1 METELATI
9 ARTAL
14 VTLAALLPI
23 TNPPGNAP
31 IFLALTGGMAE
42 GERRGM
48 ARRVGLNCLV
58 LLVAAAFVGTHVLA
72 FFDIS
77 LPVVRVGGGL
87 LVAATAWRLLAADG
101 GESGDSPRS
110 TRLTPEHEIAGHAFY
125 PLSFPITV
133 GPGSISI
140 AITLG
145 ASLPKQGVPLLTT
158 SAGLVIGISAASAA
172 IWLAYRYASHLVR
185 LLGLTGT
192 AVFLRLSAFIL
203 LCIGVQICWD
213 GLAELLAPWRPAIR

>member
-1 METELATI
+1 MEAEIAAF
-9 ARTAL
+9 ARTGL
-14 VTLAALLPI
+14 VALAALLPI

-31 IFLALTGGMAE
+31 IFLSLTRGMDEPA
-42 GERRGM
+42 RRAM

-58 LLVAAAFVGTHVLA
+58 LLVAAAYVGNYVLA

-77 LPVVRVGGGL
+77 LAVVRVGGGL
-87 LVAATAWRLLAADG
+87 LVAATAWRLLAAEGEAG
-101 GESGDSPRS
+101 GDAPGA
-110 TRLTPEHEIAGHAFY
+110 TRQATAEEVAGRAFY

-145 ASLPKQGVPLLTT
+145 ASLPATGSQRLWSSLGLA
-158 SAGLVIGISAASAA
+158 AGIWVASVA

-185 LLGLTGT
+185 LLGASGT

-213 GLAELLAPWRPAIR
+213 GLAELLAPWRPLPR

>member
-1 METELATI
+1 VEAEI
-9 ARTAL
+9 AAFVRTAL
-14 VTLAALLPI
+14 VALAALIPI

-31 IFLALTGGMAE
+31 IFLGLTRAM
-42 GERRGM
+42 GEPDRRAM

-58 LLVAAAFVGTHVLA
+58 LLVAAAYVGNYVLA

-77 LPVVRVGGGL
+77 LAVVRVGGGL
-87 LVAATAWRLLAADG
+87 LVAATAWRLLAAEGDAG
-101 GESGDSPRS
+101 GDAPGS
-110 TRLTPEHEIAGHAFY
+110 TRHPTPEDVAGRAFY

-145 ASLPKQGVPLLTT
+145 ASLPAQGAARLWSSLGLL
-158 SAGLVIGISAASAA
+158 AGIWVAAAA

-185 LLGLTGT
+185 LLGPSGT

-213 GLAELLAPWRPAIR
+213 GVAELLAPWRPGTR

>member
-1 METELATI
+1 LESELVDI

-42 GERRGM
+42 DARRGM

-58 LLVAAAFVGTHVLA
+58 LLLAAAFIGTYVLA

-87 LVAATAWRLLAADG
+87 LVAATAWRLLAAENG
-101 GESGDSPRS
+101 ASADSPGAA
-110 TRLTPEHEIAGHAFY
+110 RLTPAHEVAGRAFY

-145 ASLPKQGVPLLTT
+145 ASLPKRGVPLLTT
-158 SAGLVIGISAASAA
+158 SIGLVIGIWVASVA

-185 LLGLTGT
+185 LLGASGT

-213 GLAELLAPWRPAIR
+213 GVAELLAPWRPLPR

>member
-1 METELATI
+1 MDYEFGTI

-14 VTLAALLPI
+14 VALAALLPI

-31 IFLALTGGMAE
+31 IFLALTHGMDE
-42 GERRGM
+42 GARRSM
-48 ARRVGLNCLV
+48 ARRIGLNCLF
-58 LLVAAAFVGTHVLA
+58 LLLAAAFAGTYILA

-87 LVAATAWRLLAADG
+87 LVAATAWRLLAAE
-101 GESGDSPRS
+101 GEAGGDSPGA
-110 TRLTPEHEIAGHAFY
+110 TRQSTPEEVAGRAFY

-145 ASLPKQGVPLLTT
+145 ASLPSPG
-158 SAGLVIGISAASAA
+158 AGRLWSSLGLAAGMWLAAVA
-172 IWLAYRYASHLVR
+172 IWLSYRYASRMVR
-185 LLGLTGT
+185 VLGPGGT

-213 GLAELLAPWRPAIR
+213 GLAELLAPWRPVPR

>member
-1 METELATI
+1 LEAEAVGIL
-9 ARTAL
+9 RTAL
-14 VTLAALLPI
+14 VTVAALLPI

-31 IFLALTGGMAE
+31 IFLSLTHGMTESA
-42 GERRGM
+42 RRAM
-48 ARRVGLNCLV
+48 ARRVGLNCLI
-58 LLVAAAFVGTHVLA
+58 LLVAAAFVGSHVLA

-87 LVAATAWRLLAADG
+87 LVAATAWRLLRAE
-101 GESGDSPRS
+101 GEGSGDPVGASRS
-110 TRLTPEHEIAGHAFY
+110 MTAEEIAGRAFY

-145 ASLPKQGVPLLTT
+145 ASLPKRGVPFLTT
-158 SAGLVIGISAASAA
+158 AIGLVIGVWLASMA
-172 IWLAYRYASHLVR
+172 IWLAYRYASRMVQR
-185 LLGLTGT
+185 LGATGT

-213 GLAELLAPWRPAIR
+213 GLAELLAPWRPAGR

>member
-1 METELATI
+1 METELA
-9 ARTAL
+9 AL
-14 VTLAALLPI
+14 VRAALVALAALLPI

-31 IFLALTGGMAE
+31 IFLALTQAMDE
-42 GERRGM
+42 RERRAM
-48 ARRVGLNCLV
+48 ARRVALNCLV
-58 LLVAAAFVGTHVLA
+58 LLVAAAFVGNYVLA

-77 LPVVRVGGGL
+77 LAVVRVGGGL
-87 LVAATAWRLLAADG
+87 LVAATAWRLLAAENDAG
-101 GESGDSPRS
+101 GDAPGASRTASAE
-110 TRLTPEHEIAGHAFY
+110 EVAGRAFY

-145 ASLPKQGVPLLTT
+145 ASLPARGVPRLSSSL
-158 SAGLVIGISAASAA
+158 GMLIGIWLASAA

-185 LLGLTGT
+185 LLGSTGT

-213 GLAELLAPWRPAIR
+213 GVAELLAPWRPAGR

>member
-1 METELATI
+1 LETELATI

-31 IFLALTGGMAE
+31 IFLALTGGMTEDA
-42 GERRGM
+42 RRSM

-87 LVAATAWRLLAADG
+87 LVAATAWRLLAAEG
-101 GESGDSPRS
+101 GAGSDAPGS
-110 TRLTPEHEIAGHAFY
+110 TRLTPAHEVAGHAFY

-145 ASLPKQGVPLLTT
+145 ASLPKQGVPLFTT
-158 SAGLVIGISAASAA
+158 SAGLLIGIWIAAAA

-185 LLGLTGT
+185 LLGASGT

-213 GLAELLAPWRPAIR
+213 GLAELLAPWRPAGR

>member
-1 METELATI
+1 LETEFVTI
-9 ARTAL
+9 VRTAL
-14 VTLAALLPI
+14 VALAALLPI

-31 IFLALTGGMAE
+31 IFLALTGGLGE
-42 GERRGM
+42 DERRAI
-48 ARRVGLNCLV
+48 ARRIGLNCLA
-58 LLVAAAFVGTHVLA
+58 LLVGAAFIGTYVLA

-87 LVAATAWRLLAADG
+87 LVAATAWRLLAAEG
-101 GESGDSPRS
+101 GASADSPGA
-110 TRLTPEHEIAGHAFY
+110 TRLTPAHETAGHAFY

-145 ASLPKQGVPLLTT
+145 ASLPSRGVPRLTT
-158 SAGLVIGISAASAA
+158 SLGLVLGIWVASVA

-185 LLGLTGT
+185 LLGTTGT

-213 GLAELLAPWRPAIR
+213 GLAELLAPWRPLAR

>member
-1 METELATI
+1 VEAEFAALV
-9 ARTAL
+9 RTAL
-14 VTLAALLPI
+14 VALAALLPI

-31 IFLALTGGMAE
+31 IFLALTQAMDE
-42 GERRGM
+42 RERRAM

-58 LLVAAAFVGTHVLA
+58 LLVAAAFVGNYVLA

-77 LPVVRVGGGL
+77 LAVVRVGGGL

-101 GESGDSPRS
+101 EAGADAPGSSRAA
-110 TRLTPEHEIAGHAFY
+110 TPEEVAGRAFY

-145 ASLPKQGVPLLTT
+145 ASLPAHGVPRLWTSLGLL
-158 SAGLVIGISAASAA
+158 VGIWLASAA

-185 LLGLTGT
+185 LLGSTGT

-213 GLAELLAPWRPAIR
+213 GLAELLAPWRPVGR

>member
-1 METELATI
+1 LDFELGTVGK
-9 ARTAL
+9 TAL

-31 IFLALTGGMAE
+31 IFLALTHGMS
-42 GERRGM
+42 GPERRAM
-48 ARRVGLNCLV
+48 ARRVGLNCM
-58 LLVAAAFVGTHVLA
+58 LLLLAAAFVGSYVLA

-77 LPVVRVGGGL
+77 LPVVRVGGGI
-87 LVAATAWRLLAADG
+87 LVAATAWRLLQAE
-101 GESGDSPRS
+101 GEASGDPVGASRRV
-110 TRLTPEHEIAGHAFY
+110 TAEEIAGRAFY

-145 ASLPKQGVPLLTT
+145 ASLPKQGVPLIAS
-158 SAGLVIGISAASAA
+158 SAGLVLGIWVASLA
-172 IWLAYRYASHLVR
+172 IWLANRYALRMVSA
-185 LLGLTGT
+185 LGATGT

-213 GLAELLAPWRPAIR
+213 GLHELLAPWKPAGR

>member
-1 METELATI
+1 LETELA
-9 ARTAL
+9 AVVRTAL
-14 VTLAALLPI
+14 VALAALLPI

-31 IFLALTGGMAE
+31 IFLALTQAMDE
-42 GERRGM
+42 RERRAM

-58 LLVAAAFVGTHVLA
+58 LLVAAAFVGNYVLA

-77 LPVVRVGGGL
+77 LAVVRVGGGL

-101 GESGDSPRS
+101 EAGGDAPGSSRAASP
-110 TRLTPEHEIAGHAFY
+110 EEVAGRAFY

-145 ASLPKQGVPLLTT
+145 ASLPAHGVPRLWNSLGLL
-158 SAGLVIGISAASAA
+158 IGIWLASAA

-185 LLGLTGT
+185 LLGSTGT

-213 GLAELLAPWRPAIR
+213 GLAELLAPWRPAGR

>member
-1 METELATI
+1 LEAEAVGIL
-9 ARTAL
+9 RTAL
-14 VTLAALLPI
+14 VTVAALLPI

-31 IFLALTGGMAE
+31 IFLSLTRGMTESA
-42 GERRGM
+42 RRAM
-48 ARRVGLNCLV
+48 ARRVGLNCLI
-58 LLVAAAFVGTHVLA
+58 LLVAAAFIGSHVLA

-87 LVAATAWRLLAADG
+87 LVAATAWRLLRAE
-101 GESGDSPRS
+101 GEGSGDPVGASRS
-110 TRLTPEHEIAGHAFY
+110 MTAEEIAGRAFY

-145 ASLPKQGVPLLTT
+145 ASLPKRGVPFLTT
-158 SAGLVIGISAASAA
+158 AIGLVIGVWLASMA
-172 IWLAYRYASHLVR
+172 IWLAYRYASRMVQR
-185 LLGLTGT
+185 LGATGT

-213 GLAELLAPWRPAIR
+213 GLAELLAPWRPAGR

>member
-1 METELATI
+1 METEFATV

-42 GERRGM
+42 NARRAM

-58 LLVAAAFVGTHVLA
+58 LLLAAAFIGSHVLA

-87 LVAATAWRLLAADG
+87 LVAATAWRLLAAEGDAAPNAPG
-101 GESGDSPRS
+101 VSQLVSGH
-110 TRLTPEHEIAGHAFY
+110 EHAGRAFY
-125 PLSFPITV
+125 PLAFPITV

-145 ASLPKQGVPLLTT
+145 ASLPQQGVPLITS
-158 SAGLVIGISAASAA
+158 SAGLVIGIWAASIA
-172 IWLAYRYASHLVR
+172 IWLAYRYASILVR
-185 LLGLTGT
+185 LLGTTGT

-213 GLAELLAPWRPAIR
+213 GVAELLAPWRPVR

>member
-1 METELATI
+1 LEAELTAFV
-9 ARTAL
+9 RTAL
-14 VTLAALLPI
+14 VALAALLPI

-31 IFLALTGGMAE
+31 IFLTLTRAMDEAG
-42 GERRGM
+42 RRAM
-48 ARRVGLNCLV
+48 ARRVGLACLA
-58 LLVAAAFVGTHVLA
+58 LLVGAAYVGNYVLA

-87 LVAATAWRLLAADG
+87 LVAATAWRLLATE
-101 GESGDSPRS
+101 GESSDAPGA
-110 TRLTPEHEIAGHAFY
+110 TRQATPDEVAGRAFY

-145 ASLPKQGVPLLTT
+145 ASLPAHGAARVGS
-158 SAGLVIGISAASAA
+158 SAGLLAGIWLASVA

-185 LLGLTGT
+185 LLGPSGT

-213 GLAELLAPWRPAIR
+213 GLAELLAPWRPLPR

>member
-1 METELATI
+1 METELS
-9 ARTAL
+9 AL
-14 VTLAALLPI
+14 VRAALVALAALLPI

-31 IFLALTGGMAE
+31 IFLALTRAMDE
-42 GERRGM
+42 RERRAM

-58 LLVAAAFVGTHVLA
+58 LLVAAAFVGNYVLA

-77 LPVVRVGGGL
+77 LAVVRVGGGL
-87 LVAATAWRLLAADG
+87 LVAATAWRLLAA
-101 GESGDSPRS
+101 ESASGDTSNAS
-110 TRLTPEHEIAGHAFY
+110 QVASAEEVAGRAFY

-145 ASLPKQGVPLLTT
+145 ASLPASGVPRLSSSL
-158 SAGLVIGISAASAA
+158 GMLIGIWLASAA

-185 LLGLTGT
+185 LLGSTGT

-213 GLAELLAPWRPAIR
+213 GVAELLAPWQPAAR

>member
-1 METELATI
+1 LETELGGI
-9 ARTAL
+9 VRTAL

-31 IFLALTGGMAE
+31 IFLALTQGMSDPA
-42 GERRGM
+42 RRAM
-48 ARRVGLNCLV
+48 ARRVGLNCM
-58 LLVAAAFVGTHVLA
+58 LLLLAAAFVGSYVLA

-77 LPVVRVGGGL
+77 LPVVRVGGGI
-87 LVAATAWRLLAADG
+87 LVAATAWRLLQAEG
-101 GESGDSPRS
+101 NTSGEPVGASRHV
-110 TRLTPEHEIAGHAFY
+110 TAEEIAGRAFY

-158 SAGLVIGISAASAA
+158 SLGLVIGIWVASVA
-172 IWLAYRYASHLVR
+172 IWLANRYALRMVTA
-185 LLGLTGT
+185 LGPTGT

-213 GLAELLAPWRPAIR
+213 GLNELLAPWKPLGK

>member
-1 METELATI
+1 MEAEIAAF
-9 ARTAL
+9 ARTGL
-14 VTLAALLPI
+14 VALAALLPI

-31 IFLALTGGMAE
+31 IFLSLTRGMDEPA
-42 GERRGM
+42 RRAM

-58 LLVAAAFVGTHVLA
+58 LLVAAAYVGNYVLA

-77 LPVVRVGGGL
+77 LAVVRVGGGL
-87 LVAATAWRLLAADG
+87 LVAATAWRLLAAEGEAG
-101 GESGDSPRS
+101 GDAPGA
-110 TRLTPEHEIAGHAFY
+110 TRQATAEEVAGRAFY

-145 ASLPKQGVPLLTT
+145 ASLPARGGERLWSSLGLA
-158 SAGLVIGISAASAA
+158 AGIWVAAGA

-185 LLGLTGT
+185 LLGASGT

-213 GLAELLAPWRPAIR
+213 GVAELLAPWRPLPR

>member
-1 METELATI
+1 VEAEAVGIL
-9 ARTAL
+9 RTAL
-14 VTLAALLPI
+14 VTAAALLPI

-31 IFLALTGGMAE
+31 IFLTLTQGMTEAA
-42 GERRGM
+42 RRSM
-48 ARRVGLNCLV
+48 ARRVGLNCLI
-58 LLVAAAFVGTHVLA
+58 LLIAAAFVGSHVLA

-87 LVAATAWRLLAADG
+87 LVAATAWRLLRAE
-101 GESGDSPRS
+101 GEGSGDPVGASRS
-110 TRLTPEHEIAGHAFY
+110 MTAEEIAGRAFY

-133 GPGSISI
+133 GPGAISI

-145 ASLPKQGVPLLTT
+145 ASLPKRGVPFLTT
-158 SAGLVIGISAASAA
+158 AVGLVIGVWLASMA
-172 IWLAYRYASHLVR
+172 IWLAYRYASRMVR
-185 LLGLTGT
+185 RLGPTGT

-213 GLAELLAPWRPAIR
+213 GLAELLAPWRPAGR

>member
-1 METELATI
+1 MEAEITAF
-9 ARTAL
+9 ARTGL
-14 VTLAALLPI
+14 VALAALLPI

-31 IFLALTGGMAE
+31 IFLSLTRAMDEPA
-42 GERRGM
+42 RRAM

-58 LLVAAAFVGTHVLA
+58 LLVAAAYVGNYVLA

-77 LPVVRVGGGL
+77 LAVVRVGGGL
-87 LVAATAWRLLAADG
+87 LVAATAWRLLAAEGEAG
-101 GESGDSPRS
+101 GDAPGA
-110 TRLTPEHEIAGHAFY
+110 TRQATAEEVAGRAFY

-145 ASLPKQGVPLLTT
+145 ASLPARGVPRLSSSL
-158 SAGLVIGISAASAA
+158 GMLIGIWLASVA

-185 LLGLTGT
+185 LLGASGT

-213 GLAELLAPWRPAIR
+213 GLAELLAPWRPLPR

>member
-1 METELATI
+1 LEAELTAMV
-9 ARTAL
+9 RTAL
-14 VTLAALLPI
+14 VALAALLPI

-31 IFLALTGGMAE
+31 IFLSLTRSMDEHA
-42 GERRGM
+42 RRAM

-58 LLVAAAFVGTHVLA
+58 LLVAAAYVGNYVLA

-87 LVAATAWRLLAADG
+87 LVAATAWRLLAAEGEAG
-101 GESGDSPRS
+101 GDAPGS
-110 TRLTPEHEIAGHAFY
+110 TRQASAEEVAGRAFY

-145 ASLPKQGVPLLTT
+145 ASLPAHGVPRLSTSLGLL
-158 SAGLVIGISAASAA
+158 AGIWIASAA

-185 LLGLTGT
+185 LLGASGT

-213 GLAELLAPWRPAIR
+213 GVSELLAPWRPAIR

>member
-1 METELATI
+1 MEAELSAI
-9 ARTAL
+9 VRTAL

-31 IFLALTGGMAE
+31 IFLALTKAMDE
-42 GERRGM
+42 NERRAM

-58 LLVAAAFVGTHVLA
+58 LLVAAAYVGNYVLA

-77 LPVVRVGGGL
+77 IPVVRVGGGL
-87 LVAATAWRLLAADG
+87 LVAATAWRLLAAEDAA
-101 GESGDSPRS
+101 SGDAPGSSRKAS
-110 TRLTPEHEIAGHAFY
+110 AEEVAGRAFY

-145 ASLPKQGVPLLTT
+145 ASLPARGVPRLAT
-158 SAGLVIGISAASAA
+158 SLGLMLGICVASVA
-172 IWLAYRYASHLVR
+172 IWLAYRYASKLVR
-185 LLGLTGT
+185 LLGTTGT

-203 LCIGVQICWD
+203 LCIGVQICWE
-213 GLAELLAPWRPAIR
+213 GVAELLAPWRPAGR

>member
-1 METELATI
+1 MDYEFGTI

-14 VTLAALLPI
+14 VALAALLPI

-31 IFLALTGGMAE
+31 IFLALTHGMDE
-42 GERRGM
+42 GARRSM
-48 ARRVGLNCLV
+48 ARRIGFNCLF
-58 LLVAAAFVGTHVLA
+58 LLLAAAFAGSHVLA

-87 LVAATAWRLLAADG
+87 LVAATAWRLLGAEGDAGAEPG
-101 GESGDSPRS
+101 GASRRYTAE
-110 TRLTPEHEIAGHAFY
+110 EIAGRAFF

-145 ASLPKQGVPLLTT
+145 ASLPQRGVTLFTT
-158 SAGLVIGISAASAA
+158 SLGLVLGIGAASLA
-172 IWLAYRYASHLVR
+172 IWLAYRYASHMVR
-185 LLGLTGT
+185 ALGPNGT

-213 GLAELLAPWRPAIR
+213 GLGELLAPWKPSAQ

>member
-1 METELATI
+1 METELATV
-9 ARTAL
+9 ATTAL

-31 IFLALTGGMAE
+31 IFLALTEGMAE
-42 GERRGM
+42 DARRAM
-48 ARRVGLNCLV
+48 ARRVGLACLG
-58 LLVAAAFVGTHVLA
+58 LLVAGAVAGKHVLA

-77 LPVVRVGGGL
+77 LPVVRVAGGL
-87 LVAATAWRLLAADG
+87 LVAATAWRLLAAEEG
-101 GESGDSPRS
+101 AGGDSPGASRQTS
-110 TRLTPEHEIAGHAFY
+110 AHAVAGRAFY
-125 PLSFPITV
+125 PLAFPITV

-145 ASLPKQGVPLLTT
+145 ASLPKRGVPLLTT
-158 SAGLVIGISAASAA
+158 SLGLLLGIWAASLA
-172 IWLAYRYASHLVR
+172 IWLAYRYASHMVR
-185 LLGLTGT
+185 VLGPSGT

-213 GLAELLAPWRPAIR
+213 GLAELLAPWRAAPR

>member
-1 METELATI
+1 MDYEFGTI

-14 VTLAALLPI
+14 VALAALLPI

-31 IFLALTGGMAE
+31 IFLALTQGMDE
-42 GERRGM
+42 GARRSM
-48 ARRVGLNCLV
+48 ARRIGLNCLF
-58 LLVAAAFVGTHVLA
+58 LLLAAAFAGTYILA

-87 LVAATAWRLLAADG
+87 LVAATAWRLLGAEEG
-101 GESGDSPRS
+101 GSSEPGSASRHY
-110 TRLTPEHEIAGHAFY
+110 TAEEIAGRAFF

-145 ASLPKQGVPLLTT
+145 ASLPKRGVTLLTT
-158 SAGLVIGISAASAA
+158 SIGLILGIWAASLA
-172 IWLAYRYASHLVR
+172 IWLAYRYASRMVR
-185 LLGLTGT
+185 ALGPNGT

-213 GLAELLAPWRPAIR
+213 GLNELLAPWKPTGR